1 MTQTTP
7 PGRNPAVWVAV
18 SILLIIGI
26 AGTLW
31 VPIYARTTPKLG
43 DFPFFYWYQL
53 IWVPVV
59 AILSLLCL
67 PAAANG
73 RRAGRSSGARTAGGR
88 RSDSRQRGRVH
99 DRHRLVR
106 DRHRGRVR
114 RGPVAPGART

>member
-1 MTQTTP
+1 MARTRP

-18 SILLIIGI
+18 SILIIIGI

-59 AILSLLCL
+59 AILSWLAYLLL
-67 PAAANG
+67 RPRTRAAGTDAAGAASDGG
-73 RRAGRSSGARTAGGR
+73 RKGAGR
-88 RSDSRQRGRVH
+88 
-99 DRHRLVR
+99 
-106 DRHRGRVR
+106 
-114 RGPVAPGART
+114 

>member
-1 MTQTTP
+1 MAQTTP

-18 SILLIIGI
+18 SVLLIIGI

-59 AILSLLCL
+59 AILSFLSYLLL
-67 PAAANG
+67 RT
-73 RRAGRSSGARTAGGR
+73 RRTPGADLGSGARDGG
-88 RSDSRQRGRVH
+88 
-99 DRHRLVR
+99 
-106 DRHRGRVR
+106 
-114 RGPVAPGART
+114 GAAK